1 MKYDR
6 ILYCLLI
13 IFLYSCNDAQSQV
26 KLSDVQLRTQLIT
39 DGLSHPTAFA
49 QPKDGSN
56 RLFVCEQEG
65 RIRIIENGKLLP
77 QPFLDITD
85 EVIKQSGYDERGLLG
100 IAFHPNFAKNG
111 KLYVYCSMHAPD
123 NKSIDHRSVIR
134 EYTVAPGA
142 NTVDKKTARTVLQ
155 YDEPESN
162 HNGGCLMFGPDGY
175 LYITAGDGGGA
186 NDQHSAYGNGQN
198 LNTLLGKILR
208 IDVNQ
213 TPYGIP
219 KDNPFAGKAGAR
231 GEIYAYGLRN
241 PWRISFD
248 KKTGQL
254 FAGDVGQDSYEEVD
268 IVKKGGNYGWRIRE
282 GLHPKHP
289 DDPTP
294 KNLLDPIADYSHSE
308 GISITGGYVY
318 RGSAIPALAGKYV
331 FADWMGPVWTLTN
344 VGKPQWE
351 REKLSISPKNGYWQV
366 YSWGEDQQ
374 GELYL
379 LTVMIDSGKG
389 ALYKLVAK

>member
-1 MKYDR
+1 MKDYR
-6 ILYCLLI
+6 LVYCLLMV
-13 IFLYSCNDAQSQV
+13 LLCNCKEAESQV
-26 KLSDVQLRTQLIT
+26 KLSAVQLRTQLVT

-49 QPKDGSN
+49 QPKDGSH
-56 RLFVCEQEG
+56 RMFVCEQEG
-65 RIRIIENGKLLP
+65 RIRVIENGKLLP
-77 QPFLDITD
+77 QPFLDISD
-85 EVIKQSGYDERGLLG
+85 EVIKHEGYDERGLLG
-100 IAFHPNFAKNG
+100 LAFHPDFAKNG
-111 KLYVYCSMHAPD
+111 KLYVYCSMRAAD
-123 NKSIDHRSVIR
+123 NKKIDHRSVIR
-134 EYTVAPGA
+134 EYAVSRGA

-155 YDEPESN
+155 FDEPESN

-175 LYITAGDGGGA
+175 LYITAGDGGGQ
-186 NDQHSAYGNGQN
+186 NDQHGTYGNGQN
-198 LNTLLGKILR
+198 LGVLLGKIMR

-213 TPYGIP
+213 QPYGIP
-219 KDNPFAGKAGAR
+219 KDNPFVGKAGAR
-231 GEIYAYGLRN
+231 GEIYAYGFRN

-308 GISITGGYVY
+308 GISNTGGFVY
-318 RGSAIPALAGKYV
+318 RGSAIPALQGKYV

-344 VGKPQWE
+344 TGKPQWE
-351 REKLSISPKNGYWQV
+351 REKLSISPKTGFWQV
-366 YSWGEDQQ
+366 YSFGEDEA
-374 GELYL
+374 GEIYL
-379 LTVMIDSGKG
+379 LTLMIDSGKG
-389 ALYKLVAK
+389 ALYKLVGQ